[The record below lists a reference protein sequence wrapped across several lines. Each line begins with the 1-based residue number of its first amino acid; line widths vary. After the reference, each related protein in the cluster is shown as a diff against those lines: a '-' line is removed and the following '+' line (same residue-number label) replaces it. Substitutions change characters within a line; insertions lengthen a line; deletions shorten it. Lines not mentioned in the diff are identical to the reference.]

1 MDIILVSTQPEKEVG
16 LLKLLHF
23 SPVLGTKE
31 IIEIALQ
38 IEILAPRTI
47 ETSVS

>member
-1 MDIILVSTQPEKEVG
+1 MDIFLVSTQPEEEVG
-16 LLKLLHF
+16 LLNLLHLP
-23 SPVLGTKE
+23 PVLGTKA

-38 IEILAPRTI
+38 IKILAPRAI